1 MIDIVIPNGNEEEFI
16 ITGKKLGY
24 SGLIMLYQPKEFSE
38 KLTAFEEMKKKNEGF
53 ALKIGLLIDAT
64 KAKSIHSYR
73 DAIRNAEFIAGRGFS
88 PSLFE
93 EKGINVIFGLEEQKK
108 DFSTFRN
115 SGLNQVLSLLAKKNR
130 TAVGISF
137 SEIAESSEKKT
148 EIIARAI
155 QNISLCEK
163 YSVGIIAASFAA
175 VPELMRNPR
184 DIKSLLLM
192 LGMNEQVSGHVFL
205 SNN

>member
-1 MIDIVIPNGNEEEFI
+1 MIDIVIPNGNEEELI
-16 ITGKKLGY
+16 IRAKTLGY

-38 KLTAFEEMKKKNEGF
+38 KSPLVEELKKKNPEF
-53 ALKIGLLIDAT
+53 SLKAGLLIDAT

-73 DAIRNAEFIAGRGFS
+73 ELLRKAEFIAGRGFS
-88 PSLFE
+88 PQLFE
-93 EKGINVIFGLEEQKK
+93 EKGINLIFGLEEQKK

-115 SGLNQVLSLLAKKNR
+115 SGLNQVLSLLAKKNK
-130 TAVGISF
+130 TAIGISF
-137 SEIAESSEKKT
+137 SEIAEAGEKKT

-192 LGMNEQVSGHVFL
+192 LGMNEQVLGHVFL
-205 SNN
+205 